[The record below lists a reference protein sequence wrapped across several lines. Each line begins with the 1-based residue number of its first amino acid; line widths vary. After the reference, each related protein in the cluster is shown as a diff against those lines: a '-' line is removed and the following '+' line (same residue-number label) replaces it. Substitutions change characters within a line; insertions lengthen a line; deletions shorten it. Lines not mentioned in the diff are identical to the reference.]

1 MKTSEANM
9 ANKKNIYIGLMT
21 GTSIDAIDAVAVRFL
36 NNSIDLIGTK
46 TYQFQTETVKSIRS
60 LCQLESVSLNQYSEL
75 DNDLGKLFAEAVRE
89 LMDLHDLQPSQ
100 ICAIGCHG
108 QTVKHHP
115 NNDKMGFSIQLGNPN
130 ILAVETECRVVSDF
144 RRADIALGGQ
154 GAPLAPAFHKFC
166 FGSEE
171 ENRVIVNI
179 GGIANIT
186 FLPKSG
192 HVQGFDTGPGNT
204 LLDLWCRK
212 HINKPFDNEGSW
224 AATGDIDINLLQS
237 FKSEKYFKT
246 KPPKS
251 TGTEEFNLSFI
262 EKHCSDSNSQTVDI
276 QATLTELT
284 AQTIADSIS
293 TLPEPVD
300 KVYICGGGCHN
311 TFLVSR
317 LAKSLKQNNID
328 APLSTEY
335 LKIDPKWVEASAFA
349 WLAKQRLELKAA
361 SIPEVTG
368 AKRSAILGAV
378 YFP

>member
-1 MKTSEANM
+1 M

-115 NNDKMGFSIQLGNPN
+115 N
-130 ILAVETECRVVSDF
+130 
-144 RRADIALGGQ
+144 DIALGGQ

-192 HVQGFDTGPGNT
+192 HIQGFDTGPGNT

-262 EKHCSDSNSQTVDI
+262 EKHCSDRQ
-276 QATLTELT
+276 
-284 AQTIADSIS
+284 
-293 TLPEPVD
+293 
-300 KVYICGGGCHN
+300 
-311 TFLVSR
+311 
-317 LAKSLKQNNID
+317 
-328 APLSTEY
+328 
-335 LKIDPKWVEASAFA
+335 
-349 WLAKQRLELKAA
+349 
-361 SIPEVTG
+361 
-368 AKRSAILGAV
+368 
-378 YFP
+378 

>member
-89 LMDLHDLQPSQ
+89 LMDLHDLQSSP

-192 HVQGFDTGPGNT
+192 HIQGFDTGPGNT

-212 HINKPFDNEGSW
+212 HINKPFDYEGSW
-224 AATGDIDINLLQS
+224 AATGDIDTNLLMR
-237 FKSEKYFKT
+237 FKSEKYFA
-246 KPPKS
+246 PSSKS
-251 TGTEEFNLSFI
+251 SE
-262 EKHCSDSNSQTVDI
+262 
-276 QATLTELT
+276 
-284 AQTIADSIS
+284 
-293 TLPEPVD
+293 
-300 KVYICGGGCHN
+300 
-311 TFLVSR
+311 
-317 LAKSLKQNNID
+317 SLFR
-328 APLSTEY
+328 
-335 LKIDPKWVEASAFA
+335 V
-349 WLAKQRLELKAA
+349 
-361 SIPEVTG
+361 
-368 AKRSAILGAV
+368 
-378 YFP
+378 

>member
-1 MKTSEANM
+1 MS
-9 ANKKNIYIGLMT
+9 NKKNIYIGLMT

-36 NNSIDLIGTK
+36 NNSIDLIGTV
-46 TYQFQTETVKSIRS
+46 TYQFQAETAANIRS
-60 LCQLESVSLNQYSEL
+60 LCQLESVSLDQYSEI
-75 DNDLGKLFAEAVRE
+75 DNELGKLFAQAVKE
-89 LMDLHDLQPSQ
+89 LMDLLDLQPSQ

-115 NNDKMGFSIQLGNPN
+115 NHKKMGFSIQLGNPN
-130 ILAVETECRVVSDF
+130 ILAVDTECRVVSDF

-154 GAPLAPAFHKFC
+154 GAPLVPAFHKFY
-166 FGSEE
+166 FGSKE

-192 HVQGFDTGPGNT
+192 NVLGFDTGPGNT

-212 HINKPFDNEGSW
+212 HISKLFDNEGSW

-246 KPPKS
+246 NPPKS
-251 TGTEEFNLSFI
+251 TGPEEFNLSFI
-262 EKHCSDSNSQTVDI
+262 EKHCLDSDFKTADI

-284 AQTIADSIS
+284 AQTISDAIS
-293 TLPEPVD
+293 LLPDPID
-300 KVYICGGGCHN
+300 KVFICGGGCYN
-311 TFLVSR
+311 RFLISR
-317 LAKSLKQNNID
+317 LTKNLKQHNID
-328 APLSTEY
+328 APLSTEHM
-335 LKIDPKWVEASAFA
+335 KVDPKWVEASAFA
-349 WLAKQRLELKAA
+349 WLAKQRLELKPA

-368 AKRSAILGAV
+368 AKRSTVLGAV
-378 YFP
+378 YHP